1 MDHQPARLRCAN
13 ELAAI
18 DLPPRELLLDPL
30 ISTQTLALLYGPRG
44 LGKTFVALGIAWAA
58 ASGGSFLGW
67 RGSGGCR
74 VVYLDGEMAAL
85 DIQKRLALFGPAPDN
100 LEFLV
105 ADLER
110 NSTIPDLGTSSGHRQ
125 LLALC
130 TGLPDLVVI
139 DNLASLCGFST
150 KDHDPWRKLERFL
163 LTLRRARTAVLIVH
177 HANKRGVQRGTSRRE
192 DLVDLV
198 MAIRRPADYRPSEG
212 ARFELHFEK
221 TRQLYGAAIDP
232 IEARLAIGYDG
243 LAQWTWTK
251 AEEHEVDR
259 VAALLRQGL
268 NPNQIAAELGIS
280 KSKAYRLR
288 EQMANPPARSE
299 DGATRSPF

>member
-1 MDHQPARLRCAN
+1 MRSPISQT
-13 ELAAI
+13 
-18 DLPPRELLLDPL
+18 DL
-30 ISTQTLALLYGPRG
+30 
-44 LGKTFVALGIAWAA
+44 
-58 ASGGSFLGW
+58 
-67 RGSGGCR
+67 
-74 VVYLDGEMAAL
+74 
-85 DIQKRLALFGPAPDN
+85 LALFPHHQ
-100 LEFLV
+100 
-105 ADLER
+105 
-110 NSTIPDLGTSSGHRQ
+110 PDL
-125 LLALC
+125 L
-130 TGLPDLVVI
+130 VI
-139 DNLASLCGFST
+139 DNLASLVGFRT
-150 KDHDPWRKLERFL
+150 KDPDPWRTVQRFL
-163 LTLRRARTAVLIVH
+163 MILRRLQIAVLIVH
-177 HANKRGVQRGTSRRE
+177 HANKQGRQRGTSRRE
-192 DLVDLV
+192 DIVDLV

-259 VAALLRQGL
+259 VAALLRRGL